1 MTEHAAA
8 KGFRPPAPEPSD
20 FPAGAWIRANAVGL
34 SITFALFA
42 LVGGAIEALGADHD
56 SAVRNLPA
64 ITAMAIGGMIFA
76 RLRRRALG
84 DTGSPWQP
92 LAVGAGIAAGFAVG
106 SVAVPLDFVISI
118 LVAGLFG
125 GAVQLRQLRRRLA
138 ATRRLFLVA
147 AGGWLIGAVAAIA
160 TVILVADVIIDGL
173 LGHGDVLSSVPGF
186 VAVLAFVGFVSGAV
200 GGAIE
205 GATLRRRAAGHPA
218 GS

>member
-1 MTEHAAA
+1 
-8 KGFRPPAPEPSD
+8 
-20 FPAGAWIRANAVGL
+20 L
-34 SITFALFA
+34 
-42 LVGGAIEALGADHD
+42 
-56 SAVRNLPA
+56 
-64 ITAMAIGGMIFA
+64 
-76 RLRRRALG
+76 
-84 DTGSPWQP
+84 
-92 LAVGAGIAAGFAVG
+92 
-106 SVAVPLDFVISI
+106 
-118 LVAGLFG
+118 
-125 GAVQLRQLRRRLA
+125 LRQLRRRLA